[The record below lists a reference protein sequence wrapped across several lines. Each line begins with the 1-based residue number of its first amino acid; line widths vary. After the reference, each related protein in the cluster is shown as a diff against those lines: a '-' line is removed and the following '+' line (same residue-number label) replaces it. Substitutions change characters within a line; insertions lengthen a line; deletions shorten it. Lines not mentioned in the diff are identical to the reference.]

1 MKHCTK
7 CGVKK
12 NLFDFSKNA
21 KTKDGLQH
29 HCKECKLAYQQ
40 ANPRR
45 SVSIKKYYEANRE
58 ECIARTK
65 KSQQKNREYYN
76 GKMRE
81 WVLENKERYLQTRR
95 MYYAKNSAAEIARV
109 RRRNGKIKH
118 GEWMMNQAEL
128 AEVQGLY
135 DFCKIF
141 KGFEVDHIIPLNGK
155 NVSGL
160 HVLLNLQVLP
170 ISENRRKGN
179 RLIEAIA

>member
-1 MKHCTK
+1 MLTEQRKAYL
-7 CGVKK
+7 VKWREK
-12 NLFDFSKNA
+12 NRD
-21 KTKDGLQH
+21 KTRAAQK
-29 HCKECKLAYQQ
+29 
-40 ANPRR
+40 R
-45 SVSIKKYYEANRE
+45 YYEAHRE
-58 ECIARTK
+58 ECNEKSSLCQKAKPDYYAK
-65 KSQQKNREYYN
+65 KRADWAKKNHE
-76 GKMRE
+76 K
-81 WVLENKERYLQTRR
+81 VLETRR
-95 MYYAKNSAAEIARV
+95 TYYAKNSATEIARV

-118 GEWMMNQAEL
+118 GKWMMNQAEL